1 MGVEAVVVE
10 DDKLQK
16 AVDKAVEQA
25 DNQMP
30 AFSEEEGMDLDSL
43 EVTGGDEGPDDK
55 VTRDDVGNIA
65 ARSSASSTS

>member
-1 MGVEAVVVE
+1 MGVEAIVVE

-43 EVTGGDEGPDDK
+43 EVTGGEEART
-55 VTRDDVGNIA
+55 TRSHA
-65 ARSSASSTS
+65 MMLKTPRSCASSTS